1 MEERFLLA
9 TSFDRLGVR
18 DSAIAWFKTVV
29 DPQAISEPVARQY
42 VPAAHKRLAEL
53 LDDKG
58 VIAGAIEHYDA
69 FATLWKDA
77 EPSRQPIVTA
87 ARDRAAQL
95 RAKKDPG

>member
-18 DSAIAWFKTVV
+18 DSAIAWLKTVV
-29 DPQAISEPVARQY
+29 DPQAISEPIARQY

-58 VIAGAIEHYDA
+58 DIAGAGLHPGMFRSGRRA
-69 FATLWKDA
+69 GTH
-77 EPSRQPIVTA
+77 A
-87 ARDRAAQL
+87 A
-95 RAKKDPG
+95 